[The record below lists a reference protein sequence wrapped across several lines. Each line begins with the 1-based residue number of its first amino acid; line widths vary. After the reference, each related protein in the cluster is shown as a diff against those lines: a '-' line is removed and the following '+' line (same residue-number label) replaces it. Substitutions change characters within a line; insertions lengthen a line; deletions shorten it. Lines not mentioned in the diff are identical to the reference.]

1 MSIKNNILEIFDIDD
16 LDRRLYDG
24 IISLGNIQPSYLC
37 PAPRACYFFVRRE
50 DHGLAKNAATD
61 RAHHNSLVLRAE
73 FIDLLRGDLRLKRP
87 PMSVRAACDQL
98 KIARHTV
105 KNWRQVDPQF
115 LQAYEDAL
123 EDSTDVLEDEAARRA
138 MGVEEDVFGRDE
150 DGEET
155 VIGKKTR
162 YSDDLLKFLLAGR
175 RQALYRPNAQ
185 VAVQTNIQIEQPSD
199 RDVAKA
205 LSLLIEEAKTKQ
217 TA

>member
-1 MSIKNNILEIFDIDD
+1 M
-16 LDRRLYDG
+16 Y
-24 IISLGNIQPSYLC
+24 
-37 PAPRACYFFVRRE
+37 ACVLFFVRRE
-50 DHGLAKNAATD
+50 DRLGHNAANQ
-61 RAHHNSLVLRAE
+61 RNHEKSLVLRAE
-73 FIDLLRGDLRLKRP
+73 FIDLLRGDARLKRP
-87 PMSVRAACDQL
+87 PYSVRAACDQL
-98 KIARHTV
+98 QIHRRTV
-105 KNWRQVDPQF
+105 ITWKQNDPEF
-115 LQAYEDAL
+115 AQAYEDAL

-138 MGVEEDVFGRDE
+138 MGIEEDVIGRDE
-150 DGEET
+150 DGEDV
-155 VIGKKTR
+155 VIGKKVR